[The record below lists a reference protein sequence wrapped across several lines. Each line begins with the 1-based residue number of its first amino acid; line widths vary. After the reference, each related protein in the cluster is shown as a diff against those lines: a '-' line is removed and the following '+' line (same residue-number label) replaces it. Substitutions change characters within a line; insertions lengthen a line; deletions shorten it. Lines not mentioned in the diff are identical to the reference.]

1 MQNNFRNSNI
11 YALSDYIFSII
22 SWFLFKSIAL
32 PIQFIFISTNTFF
45 SNPTIKEFVFI
56 PLVWVFWYLLLGS
69 YQKSLY
75 QKSRLNE
82 FTDTIINSSIG
93 ILVIWMINFPNNSV
107 TYLSIYLLIQ
117 FSIILIGRALILEKI
132 KRDII
137 QKKVCFNTLII
148 GNNLDALMIYKEL
161 IKNFAY
167 LGFKPIGYLT
177 TQNESGNGLSE
188 YLNCLGNVVD
198 LNEIIDKE
206 NIDQVIISVD
216 KKQYQEA
223 EKIINTLI
231 EKEVHIKIAP
241 NMIDIISGSVKTN
254 NVFGAT
260 LIDLET
266 ELLPYWQ
273 QNIKRLF
280 DISFSILNLIIL
292 SPLLL
297 LVAMITKISSPGNI
311 IYSQERVGLKGST
324 FDIYKFRSMNSNA
337 EKNGAALSSDN
348 DIRITKWGKLMR
360 KWRIDELPQLWN
372 ILIGNMSFVGPRP
385 ERRIY
390 INSILKKAPYYR
402 YLLKVKP
409 GLTSWGMVQFGYAS
423 SIDEMI
429 ERMKYDLMY
438 IENISLLLDFKIMIH
453 TIRIIL
459 LGKGK

>member
-1 MQNNFRNSNI
+1 MQNNLRNSTI

-32 PIQFIFISTNTFF
+32 PIQFIFVSTNTYFP
-45 SNPTIKEFVFI
+45 NTYIKEFLLI
-56 PLVWVFWYLLLGS
+56 PIVWVSWYLLLGS

-82 FTDTIINSSIG
+82 LTDTIINTSLG
-93 ILVIWMINFPNNSV
+93 ILIIWMLNFPKNSV
-107 TYLSIYLLIQ
+107 AYLSIYLLIQ
-117 FSIILIGRALILEKI
+117 FSIIFIGRALILEKI
-132 KRDII
+132 KKDII
-137 QKKVCFNTLII
+137 QRKVYFNTLII
-148 GNNLDALMIYKEL
+148 GNNLEAVIIYKEL

-167 LGFKPIGYLT
+167 LGFKPIGYLALPDD
-177 TQNESGNGLSE
+177 SINGLNR
-188 YLNCLGNVVD
+188 YLNCLGSVSG
-198 LNEIIDKE
+198 LNEVIDKE

-216 KKQYQEA
+216 KKQYHEA
-223 EKIINTLI
+223 EKIIHTLI

-241 NMIDIISGSVKTN
+241 NMIDILSGSVKTN

-260 LIDLET
+260 LIDLEN

-297 LVAMITKISSPGNI
+297 LVAIITKISSPGNI
-311 IYSQERVGLKGST
+311 IYSQERVGLKGRT
-324 FDIYKFRSMNSNA
+324 FYIYKFRSMNADA
-337 EKNGAALSSDN
+337 EINGPALSSDN
-348 DIRITKWGKLMR
+348 DTRITKWGKFMR
-360 KWRIDELPQLWN
+360 TWRIDELPQLWN

-390 INSILKKAPYYR
+390 IDSILNKAPYYR

-423 SIDEMI
+423 SVNEMI

-438 IENISLLLDFKIMIH
+438 IENISLLLDFKIMMH